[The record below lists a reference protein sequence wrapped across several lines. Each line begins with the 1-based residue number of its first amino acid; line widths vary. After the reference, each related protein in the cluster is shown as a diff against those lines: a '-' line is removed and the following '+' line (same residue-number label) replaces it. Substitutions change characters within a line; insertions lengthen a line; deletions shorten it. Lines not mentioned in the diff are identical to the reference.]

1 MPRDVI
7 CVYRAADLGEADI
20 VAAWLAE
27 QGITVHVKNRNSAI
41 NLYVPSVVAP
51 RGIEVCVVDPAQADR
66 AKELLRVH
74 ADESA
79 VKKLHDTAGADIE
92 AVCEEC
98 GKASRFPF
106 AQRGSV
112 QTCPHCRQYVD
123 VPQA

>member
-1 MPRDVI
+1 MSRDLT

-20 VAAWLAE
+20 VAAWLAD
-27 QGITVHVKNRNSAI
+27 QGVTVHVKNRNSAI
-41 NLYVPSVVAP
+41 NVYVSSVAAP
-51 RGIEVCVVDPAQADR
+51 RGIEVCVADPAQVHR
-66 AKELLRVH
+66 AKELLRKH
-74 ADESA
+74 AGESA
-79 VKKLHDTAGADIE
+79 VKKLHDAAGPEIE

>member
-1 MPRDVI
+1 MPRDMI
-7 CVYRAADLGEADI
+7 CVYRAFDVAEADI

-106 AQRGSV
+106 AQRASV

>member
-1 MPRDVI
+1 MPPDMI

-27 QGITVHVKNRNSAI
+27 QGIVVHVKDRHATSQAP
-41 NLYVPSVVAP
+41 LTVAP
-51 RGIEVCVVDPAQADR
+51 RGIEVCVVDPAQVDR
-66 AKELLRVH
+66 AKELLLVH
-74 ADESA
+74 AGESA
-79 VKKLHDTAGADIE
+79 VKKPHDAAGPDIE

-112 QTCPHCRQYVD
+112 QTCPHCRQYID